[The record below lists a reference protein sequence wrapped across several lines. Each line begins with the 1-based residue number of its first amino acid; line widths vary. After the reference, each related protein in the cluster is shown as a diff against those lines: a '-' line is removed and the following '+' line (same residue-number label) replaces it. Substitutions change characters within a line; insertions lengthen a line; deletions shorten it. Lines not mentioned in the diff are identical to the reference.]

1 MPQLSRTVR
10 SIVLF
15 ALLTFA
21 SEALAQDAGTLTGTV
36 SNINGA
42 AQPGAIVRLAATRF
56 FAVVDSSGRYQ
67 ISHIPAGTYVTRIT
81 KLGFAPDTATIEIR
95 NGNVAHRDA
104 HLLPAA
110 ELLAEVVVNAG
121 RLGESK
127 AAALE
132 RRANAPNVVT
142 VLSGDEIRAL
152 PTLNAAEAA
161 GRLSGVTTER
171 DEGEGKFIQI
181 RGTEP
186 RLSNVTVDGAHL
198 PGTERARIPKLDDVP
213 SDILAA
219 IEVSKTLTAEMDA
232 DAIGGSVNLVTKT
245 PEGPP
250 HGYVSGQFGQMT
262 LQSYTQY
269 QGGFAYGGR
278 TGEDGKLG
286 YLLGG
291 SADHNNRGIN
301 DVEPAWMVDDNG
313 RSIPIEWSQ
322 RDYSYRRNRYGLA
335 GDVDYRFS
343 PVTSVSFKGLW
354 SLFENFGTRYVYDI
368 ATAQTGSTFGDSGD
382 SAGVGTRGFGTGAE
396 LTREISQRTPR
407 EQLYGGTLGL
417 HSQLGSIT
425 AVASANIAG
434 TRQSVND
441 YRFSPFIYD
450 GPGGQGLTVAYDA
463 TDRKNPTYNYLGT
476 SMAAAANNPA
486 NYALNSYSTSDGL
499 TTGRDAGGSVD
510 LSLPYS
516 AGSIESTFHFGGK
529 MRDERKD
536 FLDRNRSFRSSTDL
550 MLPQVLG
557 DIH

>member
-1 MPQLSRTVR
+1 M
-10 SIVLF
+10 
-15 ALLTFA
+15 
-21 SEALAQDAGTLTGTV
+21 
-36 SNINGA
+36 
-42 AQPGAIVRLAATRF
+42 
-56 FAVVDSSGRYQ
+56 
-67 ISHIPAGTYVTRIT
+67 IT

-95 NGNVAHRDA
+95 SGEAAHRDA
-104 HLLPAA
+104 RLLPAA

-245 PEGPP
+245 PEGRP

-278 TGEDGKLG
+278 TRED
-286 YLLGG
+286 
-291 SADHNNRGIN
+291 
-301 DVEPAWMVDDNG
+301 
-313 RSIPIEWSQ
+313 
-322 RDYSYRRNRYGLA
+322 
-335 GDVDYRFS
+335 
-343 PVTSVSFKGLW
+343 
-354 SLFENFGTRYVYDI
+354 
-368 ATAQTGSTFGDSGD
+368 
-382 SAGVGTRGFGTGAE
+382 
-396 LTREISQRTPR
+396 REIR
-407 EQLYGGTLGL
+407 QLLRGYGGHHKLGL
-417 HSQLGSIT
+417 HHVQ
-425 AVASANIAG
+425 
-434 TRQSVND
+434 
-441 YRFSPFIYD
+441 
-450 GPGGQGLTVAYDA
+450 
-463 TDRKNPTYNYLGT
+463 
-476 SMAAAANNPA
+476 AA
-486 NYALNSYSTSDGL
+486 LIG
-499 TTGRDAGGSVD
+499 
-510 LSLPYS
+510 
-516 AGSIESTFHFGGK
+516 
-529 MRDERKD
+529 
-536 FLDRNRSFRSSTDL
+536 
-550 MLPQVLG
+550 
-557 DIH
+557 